1 MWLRCY
7 SATAGLVLRE
17 RLPVPQPDHTPVH
30 AAGTRRTASQAMA
43 MAWLSSRKHALNPRC
58 SPGGSDVSHP
68 DPVLRIV
75 CFSTSTRVP
84 SMRNWLVTRWC
95 ESISSLYSCCIALPR
110 YTDTVKEFGE
120 RECTTVG
127 VHSYRSY
134 RFQERIAYCRLERM
148 KEYACEGCASEGRR
162 QDMVSLR
169 HPRRLFNI
177 LA

>member
-1 MWLRCY
+1 MSPIPTQCCALFVSVRVLEY
-7 SATAGLVLRE
+7 PVRGTGL
-17 RLPVPQPDHTPVH
+17 
-30 AAGTRRTASQAMA
+30 
-43 MAWLSSRKHALNPRC
+43 
-58 SPGGSDVSHP
+58 SH
-68 DPVLRIV
+68 DGVNQYHLY
-75 CFSTSTRVP
+75 TRV
-84 SMRNWLVTRWC
+84 
-95 ESISSLYSCCIALPR
+95 ALPR

-148 KEYACEGCASEGRR
+148 KEYACEGCDSEGRR